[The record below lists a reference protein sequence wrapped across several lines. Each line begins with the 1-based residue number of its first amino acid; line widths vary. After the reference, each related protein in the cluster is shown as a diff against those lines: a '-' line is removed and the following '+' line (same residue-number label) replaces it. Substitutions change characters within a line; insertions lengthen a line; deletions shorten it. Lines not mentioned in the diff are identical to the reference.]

1 MISNM
6 TLKELERL
14 SYIEGNVE
22 VAKLLGQLEDALDEL
37 DEVNEDD

>member
-14 SYIEGNVE
+14 AYIEGNVE
-22 VAKLLGQLEDALDEL
+22 VAKLLGKLEDALDEL
-37 DEVNEDD
+37 DEVLEDD